1 MTKTSWKA
9 GTMLYPL
16 PPVMVS
22 CGTTEKPNVFTVAW
36 TGIINSEPAMTYIS
50 VRPSRYSY
58 DLIKQSGEFVINLTT
73 AKMLKAA
80 DFCGVKSG
88 RNTDK
93 FAQTG
98 LTAIPCKKVKSPM
111 IAESPVSLECRVTEI
126 KPLGSHDM
134 FLAEITAVNVDD
146 EFLNADGL
154 FQLEKSGLI
163 AFCHGGYYALG
174 GKIGTFGF
182 SVAKKK
188 SRKQRISEIKHERHA
203 LKKQKQKETAFSKQE
218 KPQSEKGKR
227 SFSSD
232 RRKHPAEKTAKFRKS
247 FNHKKAP

>member
-1 MTKTSWKA
+1 MESRHNALSAAASHGQLRHNRKA
-9 GTMLYPL
+9 ECFHRCLDRHYQFGT
-16 PPVMVS
+16 
-22 CGTTEKPNVFTVAW
+22 
-36 TGIINSEPAMTYIS
+36 

-88 RNTDK
+88 KDTDK

-98 LTAIPCKKVKSPM
+98 LTAAVCEKVKAPM
-111 IAESPVSLECRVTEI
+111 IEQSPVSLECRVTEI
-126 KPLGSHDM
+126 KSLGSHDM
-134 FLAEITAVNVDD
+134 FLAEIVAVNVDD
-146 EFLNADGL
+146 EFLDANGL

-188 SRKQRISEIKHERHA
+188 SRKRRITEIKHERRA
-203 LKKQKQKETAFSKQE
+203 LKKQKQKETAVLKE
-218 KPQSEKGKR
+218 KPKTEKTKK
-227 SFSSD
+227 SFSPD
-232 RRKHPAEKTAKFRKS
+232 RRNRLAGKTKNDRRP
-247 FNHKKAP
+247 FNNKKAP

>member
-98 LTAIPCKKVKSPM
+98 LTAIPSKKVKSPM

-146 EFLNADGL
+146 EFLNAL
-154 FQLEKSGLI
+154 K
-163 AFCHGGYYALG
+163 AFRQNL
-174 GKIGTFGF
+174 
-182 SVAKKK
+182 
-188 SRKQRISEIKHERHA
+188 
-203 LKKQKQKETAFSKQE
+203 
-218 KPQSEKGKR
+218 
-227 SFSSD
+227 
-232 RRKHPAEKTAKFRKS
+232 
-247 FNHKKAP
+247 

>member
-22 CGTTEKPNVFTVAW
+22 CGTIEKPNVFTVAW

-88 RNTDK
+88 KDTDK

-98 LTAIPCKKVKSPM
+98 LTAAVCEKVKAPM
-111 IAESPVSLECRVTEI
+111 IEQSPVSLECRVTEI

-134 FLAEITAVNVDD
+134 FLAEIVAVNVDD
-146 EFLNADGL
+146 EFLDANGL

-188 SRKQRISEIKHERHA
+188 SRKRRITEIKHERRA
-203 LKKQKQKETAFSKQE
+203 LKKQKRKETAALKE
-218 KPQSEKGKR
+218 KPKTEKTKK
-227 SFSSD
+227 SFSPD
-232 RRKHPAEKTAKFRKS
+232 RRNRQAGKTKNDRRP
-247 FNHKKAP
+247 FNNKKAP